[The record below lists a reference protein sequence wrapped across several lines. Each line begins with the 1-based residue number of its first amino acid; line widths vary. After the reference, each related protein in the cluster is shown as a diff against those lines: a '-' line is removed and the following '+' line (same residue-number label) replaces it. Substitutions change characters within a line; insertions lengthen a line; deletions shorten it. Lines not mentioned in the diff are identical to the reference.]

1 MSLLLERL
9 GAIHEILTRRRE
21 MLEREM
27 YTKDSKNAAVRKE
40 HEKERIKTKM
50 GQLAVSTGD
59 LSEELTHWMTEMTF
73 GIR

>member
-1 MSLLLERL
+1 
-9 GAIHEILTRRRE
+9 